1 MKELIAAITALFPET
16 KEFTILCSKEL
27 YQDMLKKLNASL
39 LSSSDNPILIKS
51 FEMNG
56 KTFNIRE
63 GLSVE
68 KGFKI
73 EF

>member
-1 MKELIAAITALFPET
+1 MKELIASIIKLFPAANEYN
-16 KEFTILCSKEL
+16 ILCSKDI
-27 YQDMLKKLNASL
+27 YNTL
-39 LSSSDNPILIKS
+39 LSNLNTELGNTGGEILIKS
-51 FEMNG
+51 FQMQG